1 MLLPLIVWEL
11 VQSLVESMAKGPPRS
26 HQSLQSSHFIINPQP
41 VIRRAQANR
50 TQRQTLGLWPLLLII
65 PKWFFK
71 ASLFEVSSLHHRY
84 S

>member
-1 MLLPLIVWEL
+1 
-11 VQSLVESMAKGPPRS
+11 
-26 HQSLQSSHFIINPQP
+26 

-65 PKWFFK
+65 PQWFFK

-84 S
+84 SWKLVPQQVI